1 MQPVAPNFRLEL
13 HAVLSSGYEKEK
25 EHVEKQK
32 PVQLWLPLQMP
43 FPFMVDLTSKR
54 PLLDS
59 VST

>member
-32 PVQLWLPLQMP
+32 AG
-43 FPFMVDLTSKR
+43 
-54 PLLDS
+54 
-59 VST
+59 STLATPTNAFSFHG